1 MYISFKELIWLMAP
15 IGVQVKYSYQQKGE
29 LGNISKKYSGIN
41 QEKRG
46 NDKQIRPQYD
56 YVVQK

>member
-29 LGNISKKYSGIN
+29 LGNISKKHIGIN

-46 NDKQIRPQYD
+46 TDKQIRP
-56 YVVQK
+56 